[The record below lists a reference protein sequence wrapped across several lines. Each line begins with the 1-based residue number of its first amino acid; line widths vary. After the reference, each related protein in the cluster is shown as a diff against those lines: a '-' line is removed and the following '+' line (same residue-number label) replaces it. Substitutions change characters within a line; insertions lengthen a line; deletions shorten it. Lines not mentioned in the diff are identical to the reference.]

1 MKKLVVIGLEHT
13 FLQMVMDQI
22 RELARGEIKARTVSL
37 NELDENPLAGDETAL
52 YFSKGVKA
60 IVEKMSPLCGHYIHA
75 RREALIFN
83 MRDLFALD
91 PGKRILVVNDIKTNT
106 DEMTRDLENL
116 GLDHQ
121 FFPYYP
127 EAPLPKG
134 IDRVVTAGERMLVP
148 SSLTGIPVIDI
159 GLRFLSLETVYS
171 LFDYFE
177 IPYTHADLARHY
189 MGTMMM
195 LSEKWPVLGE
205 ERFRRPAWF
214 GIREDTSAPFTFG
227 DLIQESPAMK
237 TFCRDVQRMAATHT
251 PIHIHGRIGTG
262 KTKVSQAIHNA
273 SPFARGPF
281 ISINCAAR
289 PPETLELEL
298 FGWEDG
304 NVTHKSLFETAE
316 NGTLCIEEINRLP
329 ERLQA
334 GLLQAMTEGRI
345 IHSNGCGVVD
355 INVRMITTSSQHLE
369 KLSPKEFN
377 RELTFLMT
385 QHICRVPTLPER
397 MEDFETLMAD
407 YLTTGLGKPHCTIPK
422 ETVDT
427 LKAHTWGGNVQEL
440 YNVLQHAVSMSDD
453 LISIEN
459 LPYYITRQASPDQ
472 PLEPSGENEFSTITR
487 DITTHGF
494 LRENREILKFYQD
507 GKEKSRAYGRSMVL
521 KRLQE
526 KGFSLSQQQ
535 LRLKLERMNKLGLL
549 IVRPGRGGTT
559 ISTKGEQY
567 LNTLGTSDLPD
578 QNP

>member
-1 MKKLVVIGLEHT
+1 MKKLVIIGLEHT
-13 FLQMVMDQI
+13 FLQMVMDQV
-22 RELARGEIKARTVSL
+22 RELAKGKIKARTVSL
-37 NELDENPLAGDETAL
+37 NELDETPLARDETAL

-83 MRDLFALD
+83 MRDLFALE

-106 DEMTRDLENL
+106 DEMTRDLDGF

-134 IDRVVTAGERMLVP
+134 IDQVVTAGERMLVP
-148 SSLTGIPVIDI
+148 ASLTGIPVIDI
-159 GLRFLSLETVYS
+159 GLRFISLETVYT
-171 LFDYFE
+171 LFDHFE

-214 GIREDTSAPFTFG
+214 GIRQDTSAPFTFG

-237 TFCRDVQRMAATHT
+237 TFCRDVQKLAATQT

-262 KTKVSQAIHNA
+262 KTKISQAIHNA

-289 PPETLELEL
+289 PPEALEREL

-304 NVTHKSLFETAE
+304 HIIHESLFEAAE
-316 NGTLCIEEINRLP
+316 NGSLCIEEINRLP
-329 ERLQA
+329 EKLQA
-334 GLLQAMTEGRI
+334 GLLQAITEGRI
-345 IHSNGCGVVD
+345 IHADGCGVVD
-355 INVRMITTSSQHLE
+355 VNVRLITTSSQHLE
-369 KLSPKEFN
+369 KRSPQEFN
-377 RELTFLMT
+377 RELTFLVT

-397 MEDFETLMAD
+397 MEDFEALMAD
-407 YLTTGLGKPHCTIPK
+407 YIATGLGKPHCTVPK
-422 ETVDT
+422 ETVDA
-427 LKAHTWGGNVQEL
+427 LKAHTWEGNVQEL
-440 YNVLQHAVSMSDD
+440 YHVLQHAVCMSED
-453 LISIEN
+453 LLTIKN
-459 LPYYITRQASPDQ
+459 LPYYITRQTLPDQ
-472 PLEPSGENEFSTITR
+472 PPKPPGENEFSTITR

-494 LRENREILKFYQD
+494 LRESREILNIYQD
-507 GKEKSRAYGRSMVL
+507 GKAKSRAYGRGMVL
-521 KRLQE
+521 KHLQE
-526 KGFSLSQQQ
+526 KGFTLSPQQ

-559 ISTKGEQY
+559 ISRKGEQY
-567 LNTLGTSDLPD
+567 LNTLGTENLPD
-578 QNP
+578 ENP